1 MIVSPFIVVYP
12 TLYEECYDENRKLI
26 DCSNVPDSI
35 EVVESVKNDT
45 LYKIELIID
54 IIWVLEILM
63 NFVKKTRLEKTI
75 QEIAMKYLQ
84 GFFLI
89 DVLATFPPLI
99 SNEYIRL
106 HIFKLIRISHL
117 DRLTEPL

>member
-1 MIVSPFIVVYP
+1 MKSLG
-12 TLYEECYDENRKLI
+12 TLDCDASNNETLQYDHSLHQ
-26 DCSNVPDSI
+26 
-35 EVVESVKNDT
+35 
-45 LYKIELIID
+45 IELIID
-54 IIWVLEILM
+54 IMWIVEILM